1 MSDQPGSAQPT
12 EAAPFNFKP
21 AAGPEND
28 SAPYLAF
35 DLPPYFVPRAEFN
48 AIKRLLVERPAA
60 SLPPITL
67 HGPSGSGKTSLAA
80 ALAHD
85 TDILARFPDGVL
97 WASLRE
103 GDSVQHVQYLWG
115 RALGDDLSS
124 IPEPLSRAAAL
135 RTLLRGARMLLVI
148 DDVTRVEQINALN
161 VGGPNCA
168 RIITTAAGEHV
179 LTAYKTRRYAVR
191 ALSEDESLNLLAEW
205 AGMLPSL
212 YLPNVQE
219 IVQRLAGNALS
230 LALVGAQARQGIT
243 WLHLLEMLQEEQGPL
258 TALETDG
265 AAAYEKALALIVNL
279 VLSRF
284 GESQLR
290 RASLLTTFEPG
301 TGAPF
306 PAQAAAACWD
316 IPVDEAAEVLDTL
329 VETAIIRRLPGG
341 HFALHAALVDPLRAR
356 GERREIEAAA
366 RRVRGYYARLV
377 ETTPPGSPRL
387 DAELGQILAAF
398 ASARSND
405 RAAAARFA
413 EALMQFFEARG
424 LWADLVTLGR
434 HLIQDAHEAGDVF
447 REHTTLGELGYAQ
460 TVVGDLDGAR
470 DSYARSLTIS
480 RRLGDPAGEASALSN
495 IGAICERQG
504 AYDLALDYYTES
516 LELREQLD
524 TPDDTAEA
532 LLNVAGVMYYQERW
546 EEALGVLQR
555 ALDLYTTLGSR
566 SGQANTWLN
575 IGAIYERMA
584 RDDDA
589 EQAYQRASAI
599 YANLDD
605 EAGQAQALNNLG
617 IIAFGRGELDRALG
631 HFRRSLALK
640 EELGDRQG
648 QASTLNNIALLHE
661 RQGNVELALES
672 FEQSHLLLDA
682 LGDPRA
688 ALVQENIDALRSEV
702 RPGD

>member
-1 MSDQPGSAQPT
+1 MSDQPVSAQPT
-12 EAAPFNFKP
+12 EAAPFDFKP
-21 AAGPEND
+21 AAGPENA
-28 SAPYLAF
+28 SAPYLAL
-35 DLPPYFVPRAEFN
+35 DLPPFFVPRAEFN
-48 AIKRLLVERPAA
+48 AMKRLLVERPAA

-85 TDILARFPDGVL
+85 ADILERFPDGVL

-103 GDSVQHVQYLWG
+103 SDSVQHVQYLWG
-115 RALGDDLSS
+115 KALGDDLSS
-124 IPEPLSRAAAL
+124 VPEPLSRAAAL
-135 RTLLRGARMLLVI
+135 RTRLRGARALLVI
-148 DDVTRVEQINALN
+148 DDVTRIEQINALN

-168 RIITTAAGEHV
+168 RVITTAAGDEV

-191 ALSEDESLNLLAEW
+191 ALSKDESLKLLAEW

-212 YLPNVQE
+212 YLPNVEE
-219 IVQRLAGNALS
+219 IVQRLSGSALS

-243 WLHLLEMLQEEQGPL
+243 WLRLLEMLQEEQGPL
-258 TALETDG
+258 AALETGDP
-265 AAAYEKALALIVNL
+265 AAQEKALALIVNL
-279 VLSRF
+279 MLSRF
-284 GESQLR
+284 GEFQLR
-290 RASLLTTFEPG
+290 RASLLTAFEPG

-306 PAQAAAACWD
+306 SAEAAAACWD
-316 IPVDEAAEVLDTL
+316 IPAGEASEVLDTL
-329 VETAIIRRLPGG
+329 VEGAIIRRMPGDR
-341 HFALHAALVDPLRAR
+341 FALHAALVEPLRTRAT
-356 GERREIEAAA
+356 RREHEAAA
-366 RRVRGYYARLV
+366 GRVRAYYARLV
-377 ETTPPGSPRL
+377 ETTPPSSPGL
-387 DAELGQILAAF
+387 DAALGQILAAF
-398 ASARSND
+398 AAARIHD
-405 RAAAARFA
+405 RPAAERFA
-413 EALMQFFEARG
+413 EALMQFFEVRG
-424 LWADLVTLGR
+424 LWADLVTLTR
-434 HLIQDAHEAGDVF
+434 HLIGDARETGDVF
-447 REHTTLGELGYAQ
+447 REHIALGELGYAQ

-470 DSYARSLTIS
+470 ESYARSLTIS

-524 TPDDTAEA
+524 IPEDTAQA
-532 LLNVAGVMYYQERW
+532 LLNVAGVLYWQERW
-546 EEALGVLQR
+546 DDALAVLQR

-584 RDDDA
+584 RDGDA

-605 EAGQAQALNNLG
+605 EAGQALALNNLG
-617 IIAFGRGELDRALG
+617 IIAFGRGEMERALG

-640 EELGDRQG
+640 EKLGDRLG

-661 RQGNVELALES
+661 RMGNPKLALQS

-688 ALVQENIDALRSEV
+688 ALVQENIDALRDGQ
-702 RPGD
+702 PGD